1 MKREEEL
8 RLYGVKRLV
17 LPLSGQ
23 KEEKDISDYFALG
36 NSREDLIRLFLEY
49 LDTLYNEA
57 MSALKSCELDFNN
70 PPPVAQMIVSVN
82 GVPLGT
88 QGNLLCIT
96 YEEEKEVINAPFVH

>member
-1 MKREEEL
+1 M
-8 RLYGVKRLV
+8 
-17 LPLSGQ
+17 PLSG
-23 KEEKDISDYFALG
+23 
-36 NSREDLIRLFLEY
+36 EDLIRLFLEY

-96 YEEEKEVINAPFVH
+96 NEEEKEVINAPFAH